1 MTRILEGLKPER
13 VFYYFEELSNIPRG
27 SGNEKQVSDYLYNLF
42 KEKGFETIKDKS
54 LNVIIKKPASKG
66 YENAPTVMLQGHM
79 DMVCE
84 KNADVDHDFEKDP
97 LKLRIIDDN
106 IYATGTTLGA
116 DNGIGVAMA
125 LAILEDNT
133 LQHPPLEVV
142 LTSDEERGMVG
153 ATNLD
158 CSKLKSKILLNLDN
172 GGEGVFTAGCAGGGG
187 VIYTIPISK
196 VKQNKNIGFKLS
208 VRGLIGGH
216 SGADIHRGRGNANKI
231 IGRILYD
238 IKNLVEISEINGGSK
253 DNAIPREADVILS
266 CDHKEKLE
274 NKIEEWNTIFKNEFA
289 VSDKDI
295 DIVLEETKLQTEI
308 FDEITKDKIIAA
320 INLIPNGINTKDNEI
335 NLVISSNNLGVI
347 ETKEQ
352 NVIIKNSVRSSIET
366 NIYRDLLPQM
376 KIISE
381 VLDIKYEVSEFYPGW
396 QYEKDSFI
404 RELCVKTYER
414 LNENKAKVSA
424 IHAGLEC
431 GFLVGKID
439 KLDAVSFGPVMDG
452 AHTPE
457 ENVNIPSVERTYN
470 FIVEV
475 LKSIS

>member
-42 KEKGFETIKDKS
+42 KEKGFETIQDKS
-54 LNVIIKKPASKG
+54 LNVVIKKPASKG

-196 VKQNKNIGFKLS
+196 VKQNKKNGFKLS

-308 FDEITKDKIIAA
+308 FDEITKDKVIVA